1 MDAFLLVL
9 RVGLSLTV
17 VMVLLWMAQ
26 KRFSKGGRQ
35 GEETVVEV
43 VGRRNVGQKAAVVV
57 IESAGQRFLLGVTE
71 HAINVLHTSDAPIPE
86 PERATGRDATDA
98 GTDAAFDEV
107 LKRAGEPALR
117 RDIAAHRLRHA
128 TPGTGPLHG
137 SIFARSTWTQAG
149 TAVRKGLN
157 L

>member
-43 VGRRNVGQKAAVVV
+43 VGRRNVG
-57 IESAGQRFLLGVTE
+57 
-71 HAINVLHTSDAPIPE
+71 HTSDAPIPE